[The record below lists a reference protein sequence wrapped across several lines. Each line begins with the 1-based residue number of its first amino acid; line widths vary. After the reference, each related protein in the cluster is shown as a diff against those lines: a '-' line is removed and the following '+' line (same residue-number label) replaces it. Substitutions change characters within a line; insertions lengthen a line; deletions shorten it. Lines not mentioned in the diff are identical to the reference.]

1 MKYDH
6 KKEGLGKF
14 ISNSLYVSS
23 KEIEPNVYEGSFK
36 GIDCK
41 VKFEGD
47 DVYISNYCN
56 KCGNEFFYLYN
67 KGKPQTV
74 CNNCATN
81 KTPEVVGEVE
91 INGKVFIKYSNGIIR
106 PK

>member
-1 MKYDH
+1 MRYD

-23 KEIEPNVYEGSFK
+23 KEIEPNVYEGSLK

-41 VKFEGD
+41 VKFEND
-47 DVYISNYCN
+47 EVYVSNYCN
-56 KCGNEFFYLYN
+56 KCGNEFYYLYDR
-67 KGKPQTV
+67 GKPQTI
-74 CNNCATN
+74 CPNCKTVN
-81 KTPEVVGEVE
+81 KVPEVVGEVE